1 MKPNKESHVAHKP
14 WLAIPLLLHSV
25 SGVKT
30 CIKER
35 NFQS

>member
-1 MKPNKESHVAHKP
+1 MKPSKEPHVAHEP
-14 WLAIPLLLHSV
+14 WLATPLLLHSV

-30 CIKER
+30 CIKDR